1 MDTNTWMVIVLC
13 AVGTFLIRALPLV
26 WTRRHLARQKNDA
39 PNTLPTWLGLLGPLM
54 IAAMFGVSL
63 LPVRHD
69 WIGAVATLAGCLATL
84 ISWYRSRALGQPVFI
99 GVVVFG
105 LVTFGLNQVFY

>member
-1 MDTNTWMVIVLC
+1 MDTNRWLVILLC

-26 WTRRHLARQKNDA
+26 WTRRHLARQTKDTT
-39 PNTLPTWLGLLGPLM
+39 NTLPTWLGLLGPLM

-63 LPVRHD
+63 VPVRQD
-69 WIGAVATLAGCLATL
+69 WVGVIATLAGCATTL
-84 ISWYRSRALGQPVFI
+84 VSWYHSRTLGKPVFI

-105 LVTFGLNQVFY
+105 LVTYGLTHLH